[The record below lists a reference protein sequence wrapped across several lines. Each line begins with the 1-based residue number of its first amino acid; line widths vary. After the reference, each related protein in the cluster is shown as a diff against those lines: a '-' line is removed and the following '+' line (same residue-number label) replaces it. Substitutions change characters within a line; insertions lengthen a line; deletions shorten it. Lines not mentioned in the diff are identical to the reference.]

1 MQPDR
6 QQPPP
11 STTVLA
17 HSCSPCASH
26 STAASAHVAAELS
39 IQVRGAKVLCDGDA
53 LPSEGSLLQIE
64 WQLWLR
70 SQQRTTPNAAPA
82 ERCRASFD
90 KPRREVHAGT
100 TRRAPN
106 IELQP
111 RPSFQDK
118 IRAGGRRGRRP
129 PCGNNVWPGDVRV
142 PQGPDV
148 PMSGVLLAKY
158 SIRGGSGDWIM
169 QDISGASLVRRRLS
183 TRSRTHTFFSFVY
196 NIDYCR
202 RVNKSLQRERA
213 FCGTL

>member
-118 IRAGGRRGRRP
+118 IRAGGRRAATT
-129 PCGNNVWPGDVRV
+129 CGLATCACRKA
-142 PQGPDV
+142 
-148 PMSGVLLAKY
+148 PMYQCLAGVLLAKY
-158 SIRGGSGDWIM
+158 QRGSG
-169 QDISGASLVRRRLS
+169 SG
-183 TRSRTHTFFSFVY
+183 
-196 NIDYCR
+196 
-202 RVNKSLQRERA
+202 
-213 FCGTL
+213 

>member
-70 SQQRTTPNAAPA
+70 WQQRTTPNAAPA

-148 PMSGVLLAKY
+148 PTNVWRPLGEVQY
-158 SIRGGSGDWIM
+158 QRGIRGLDNARYI
-169 QDISGASLVRRRLS
+169 
-183 TRSRTHTFFSFVY
+183 RSERSATAPLDPIAHTHLLFVCVQY
-196 NIDYCR
+196 
-202 RVNKSLQRERA
+202 
-213 FCGTL
+213 

>member
-39 IQVRGAKVLCDGDA
+39 IQVRGAKVLCDGDGA

-82 ERCRASFD
+82 ERCRVSFD
-90 KPRREVHAGT
+90 KPRRELHAGT

-118 IRAGGRRGRRP
+118 SRAGGRGGRRP
-129 PCGNNVWPGDVRV
+129 PCGNEAWPR
-142 PQGPDV
+142 GPC
-148 PMSGVLLAKY
+148 GVSQEGLRSTKGLRSA
-158 SIRGGSGDWIM
+158 GGPKFACYMWEGYTTAHD
-169 QDISGASLVRRRLS
+169 QRLD
-183 TRSRTHTFFSFVY
+183 T
-196 NIDYCR
+196 
-202 RVNKSLQRERA
+202 
-213 FCGTL
+213 

>member
-1 MQPDR
+1 MQPER

-53 LPSEGSLLQIE
+53 LPSEGSLLQRE

-70 SQQRTTPNAAPA
+70 WQQRTTPNAAPA

-118 IRAGGRRGRRP
+118 SRAGGSRVRRP
-129 PCGNNVWPGDVRV
+129 PWQAAAVRQQRVAWRRARAARPRCTNVWRPLGEVQYQR
-142 PQGPDV
+142 G
-148 PMSGVLLAKY
+148 
-158 SIRGGSGDWIM
+158 IRGLDNARYI
-169 QDISGASLVRRRLS
+169 
-183 TRSRTHTFFSFVY
+183 RSERSATAPLDPIAHTHLLFV
-196 NIDYCR
+196 
-202 RVNKSLQRERA
+202 
-213 FCGTL
+213 CGQY